1 MSNISPT
8 SVRKFPIEMTYGYL
22 AGIAAVGA
30 CIFLARQCS
39 DYFQLGDLVMI
50 QLLGV
55 VIVSIRFG
63 VAPSMF
69 TAGLSVLAFDFFFI
83 PPLYQI
89 ALTDPHHIMTFGVM
103 LGVAAVISGLNAQ
116 LARQK
121 ERARQKSEEAQ
132 RAQVLVE
139 TERLRSALLSAVSHD
154 LKTPLASILSAGQML
169 ARGDGALEPE
179 ARVGLVSTVIEEAE
193 RLEGLVTNLLAM
205 TRLESGSIELRK
217 KDEAVDAVV
226 GSALRR
232 LSGRL
237 HGRRVHTDVPLE
249 VPLIAIDP
257 MLIEQ
262 VFINLLENAIRYTP
276 DGSPIDITVTTS
288 RDGVLFKLSDR
299 GPGIPADELE
309 KIFEKFYRGKEAPKR
324 DGGVGLGL
332 TICRAIVTAHGG
344 RISAVNRAGGGA
356 TVEFTLPR
364 GSVDAT
370 RAGGLPELP
379 SSKEWSESK
388 NA

>member
-1 MSNISPT
+1 
-8 SVRKFPIEMTYGYL
+8 
-22 AGIAAVGA
+22 
-30 CIFLARQCS
+30 
-39 DYFQLGDLVMI
+39 
-50 QLLGV
+50 
-55 VIVSIRFG
+55 
-63 VAPSMF
+63 
-69 TAGLSVLAFDFFFI
+69 
-83 PPLYQI
+83 
-89 ALTDPHHIMTFGVM
+89 
-103 LGVAAVISGLNAQ
+103 VISGLNAQ

-121 ERARQKSEEAQ
+121 ERARQKAEEAQ

-169 ARGDGALEPE
+169 ARGDEALEPE
-179 ARVGLVSTVIEEAE
+179 ARAGLVSTVIEEAE

-217 KDEAVDAVV
+217 KDEAVDVVV

-237 HGRRVHTDVPLE
+237 HGRPVHTDVPLE

-288 RDGVLFKLSDR
+288 RGEVEFKVSDR

-309 KIFEKFYRGKEAPKR
+309 KIFEKFYRGKAAPKR

-332 TICRAIVTAHGG
+332 TICRAIVAAHGG
-344 RISAVNRAGGGA
+344 RISAANRVGGGA
-356 TVEFTLPR
+356 TIEFTLPR
-364 GSVDAT
+364 GFVDAT

-379 SSKEWSESK
+379 SAKEWSES
-388 NA
+388 NWS